1 MRRPVPA
8 RRGDLDILD
17 KHVEF
22 LEDNLSTAELYRVIS
37 QHIIDRYG

>member
-1 MRRPVPA
+1 
-8 RRGDLDILD
+8 
-17 KHVEF
+17 VEF